1 MKLVTHILT
10 LLAVLALFL
19 FALNANS
26 RKQQEIERLSANTL
40 VLADS
45 LQSYRVLDSLN
56 AVQTKALRLT
66 ADEYRE
72 LYASEHELVGKLQ
85 ADRKGLEATIALQSK
100 TIRSLQALLQPVVVA
115 DTLVV
120 YDTIRIMHDTV
131 YCFDYSDKWV
141 DLSGCINGDTLNV
154 DLTSRDELLIVESA
168 QRKRFLGIPLPI
180 GWFGYKSRTV
190 DVVSDNPSTVIT
202 NVNYKTI
209 ER

>member
-1 MKLVTHILT
+1 MKQLSYILL
-10 LLAVLALFL
+10 LLALLL

-26 RKQQEIERLSANTL
+26 RKQQEIERLSANTN
-40 VLADS
+40 VLTDS
-45 LQSYRVLDSLN
+45 LHSYRVLDSLN

-72 LYASEHELVGKLQ
+72 LYESEYAKVGELM
-85 ADRKGLEATIALQSK
+85 ADRKGLEATIALQSR
-100 TIRSLQALLQPVVVA
+100 TIRSLQALLQPVA
-115 DTLVV
+115 ITDTLVV
-120 YDTIRIMHDTV
+120 FDTIRVVHDTV

-154 DLTSRDELLIVESA
+154 DFTNRDELLIVESA

-190 DVVSDNPSTVIT
+190 DVVSDNPNTVIT

>member
-1 MKLVTHILT
+1 MKPLAKILP
-10 LLAVLALFL
+10 LFAILALFL
-19 FALNANS
+19 FALNANN
-26 RKQQEIERLSANTL
+26 RKQQEIERLSANAL

-45 LQSYRVLDSLN
+45 LRSYCVLDSLN

-72 LYASEHELVGKLQ
+72 LYTEEHRKVGELM
-85 ADRKGLEATIALQSK
+85 ADRKGLEATISLQSR
-100 TIRSLQALLQPVVVA
+100 TIMSLQALLQPVVVA

-120 YDTIRIMHDTV
+120 YDTIRVVRDTV
-131 YCFDYSDKWV
+131 YCFDYSDRWV
-141 DLSGCINGDTLNV
+141 DLSGCVNGDTLNV

-180 GWFGYKSRTV
+180 SWFGYKSRTV
-190 DVVSDNPSTVIT
+190 DVVSDNPNTVIT

>member
-1 MKLVTHILT
+1 MNRNLVIALIAA
-10 LLAVLALFL
+10 LAVALL
-19 FALNANS
+19 LLGANS
-26 RKQQEIERLSANTL
+26 RKQQEIERLSANTF

-45 LQSYRVLDSLN
+45 LHSYRVLDSLN

-72 LYASEHELVGKLQ
+72 LYADEHRKVGELM
-85 ADRKGLEATIALQSK
+85 ADRKGLEATISLQSR
-100 TIRSLQALLQPVVVA
+100 TIRSLQALLQPIVTA

-120 YDTIRIMHDTV
+120 YDTVRVVHDTV

-154 DLTSRDELLIVESA
+154 DLTNRDELLIVESA

-180 GWFGYKSRTV
+180 SWFGYKSRTV
-190 DVVSDNPSTVIT
+190 DVVSDNPNTVIT

-209 ER
+209 EK

>member
-1 MKLVTHILT
+1 MKPFAKILY
-10 LLAVLALFL
+10 AFAIIALFL

-26 RKQQEIERLSANTL
+26 HKQQEIERLSASTL

-45 LQSYRVLDSLN
+45 LHSYRVLDSLN

-72 LYASEHELVGKLQ
+72 LYESEYAKVGELM
-85 ADRKGLEATIALQSK
+85 ADRKGLEATIALQSR
-100 TIRSLQALLQPVVVA
+100 TIRSLQALLQPVVTV

-120 YDTIRIMHDTV
+120 FDTIRVVHDTV

-154 DLTSRDELLIVESA
+154 DFTNRDELLIVESA

-190 DVVSDNPSTVIT
+190 DVVSDNPNTVIT

-209 ER
+209 EK